1 MPHIEFI
8 SMLPLF
14 PQRGLCEGTCLD
26 LEVRDSLEPLQST
39 VHSTKFGG
47 FLHVC
52 NVIWLCNPA
61 FPFQHKYSGSKVRLL
76 DRCIVSGGEG

>member
-14 PQRGLCEGTCLD
+14 PQRGLCESTCLD

-52 NVIWLCNPA
+52 NVI
-61 FPFQHKYSGSKVRLL
+61 
-76 DRCIVSGGEG
+76 